1 MHRRSVTERV
11 QRHPLRFQR
20 LALNPGGANRTPEVL
35 LHARPGEG
43 AAVGERGTIH
53 RGRQAS
59 KPKLEHPRRL
69 PPEWDP
75 ALFAPLAEDTNAL
88 TAIEVNVGNLQGGQ
102 LGYASACIV
111 EGREEDMIPLAA
123 PGLAKRCAKDC
134 THFRIEVADPK
145 TNNRPFYVRVVEV
158 PSTPLPSDPPW

>member
-1 MHRRSVTERV
+1 MTERV
-11 QRHPLRFQR
+11 QRHSLGFQR
-20 LALNPGGANRTPEVL
+20 LALNPGGANRTPEAL

-43 AAVGERGTIH
+43 AAAAVGERGTIR

-102 LGYASACIV
+102 LGYASALYCRGSRGGQLLRTWVLITF
-111 EGREEDMIPLAA
+111 G
-123 PGLAKRCAKDC
+123 
-134 THFRIEVADPK
+134 
-145 TNNRPFYVRVVEV
+145 
-158 PSTPLPSDPPW
+158 